1 MKTNLVFMALGAA
14 LMFALMTLF
23 KENSSSELLKYKAEN
38 GRINDQD
45 VINAAKPIATM
56 NNVQE
61 RQNRDSDVVTN
72 ASQVLSKQIL
82 EPSNGETADKKN
94 APSVIPDDIKK
105 ILTRDTNRR
114 AKRFL
119 KKAIGATNPKLET
132 LQTFAEIK
140 LRSDEQHQNDSK
152 IFTDSIDFSLLG
164 KDSSE
169 LPPEERQLID
179 QWKASQQ
186 ELNANLE
193 TNRQSY
199 EDSLRNL
206 LNPEELKQYRTQEA
220 LIADQLFDRSVES
233 LTESYRESVSDLND
247 YQHNQLDSIIKR
259 AQALEPALV
268 PIGST
273 LEGMGYSTSHKNLMD
288 SDRYTNVSN
297 QINAVLS
304 HQQQEQIRENGLQ
317 FVFGDLSQ

>member
-105 ILTRDTNRR
+105 ILTR
-114 AKRFL
+114 
-119 KKAIGATNPKLET
+119 ATNPKLKT

-206 LNPEELKQYRTQEA
+206 LNPEDLKQYRTQEA